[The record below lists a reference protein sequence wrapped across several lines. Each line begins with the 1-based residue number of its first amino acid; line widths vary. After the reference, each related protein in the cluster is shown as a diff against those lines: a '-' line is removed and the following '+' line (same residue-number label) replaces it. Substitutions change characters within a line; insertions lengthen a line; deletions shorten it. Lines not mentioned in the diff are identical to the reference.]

1 MRRRYEAGE
10 SVKAIARAHKGSPHV
25 VELRLQRLGLMPTDD
40 WLCLYVPWT
49 D

>member
-25 VELRLQRLGLMPTDD
+25 AELRLQRLGLMPTDD
-40 WLCLYVPWT
+40 W
-49 D
+49 